1 MALSTVSDS
10 ESDSCQTP
18 LRPLSLELREETAGL
33 HRYTEQ
39 RLGFPDAITNL
50 IEYGSCLERFY
61 RLYRPL
67 ETELAA
73 FDEWRSIGIELEQCR
88 QSERLARDLSALGV
102 SPSQLAGAP
111 KASLPALLDF
121 PHALG
126 ALYVMEGSTLGS
138 QFILRHLTSLF
149 GDKIGAAD
157 SFFRG
162 HGEQTTSRWREF
174 KRVLDDYGLENQSH
188 VPRIVA
194 GAKRTFLSIAD
205 WMQP

>member
-33 HRYTEQ
+33 HRHTEK
-39 RLGFPDAITNL
+39 RLGFPDTITNL
-50 IEYGSCLERFY
+50 IEYATCLERFY

-67 ETELAA
+67 ETELAG
-73 FDEWRSIGIELEQCR
+73 FDAWRSMGIDLHERR
-88 QSERLARDLSALGV
+88 QSGRLARDLNALGV
-102 SPSQLAGAP
+102 SPTHLADSP
-111 KASLPALLDF
+111 KASLPALPDF

-138 QFILRHLTSLF
+138 QLILRHLTSLF

-174 KRVLDDYGLENQSH
+174 KRVLDDYGLENRSH
-188 VPRIVA
+188 IPRIVE
-194 GAKRTFLSIAD
+194 GARRTFQAIAD